1 MASSVASIILFSS
14 GLANSHISPFSSSG
28 PIQMCSHTQS
38 LIFHRKE
45 EGLPPPCPRQGC
57 LYLTFP
63 LTHSLSLSFSLSLF
77 FQHMPVVMLM
87 AVMGFCIYVW
97 IPPTRSLHS
106 RRWCVITEQRWAE
119 WSDWWGD
126 CSLLTEV
133 FVWPKDMCSH
143 WHTGAG
149 DKPHWA
155 QTAVG

>member
-1 MASSVASIILFSS
+1 
-14 GLANSHISPFSSSG
+14 
-28 PIQMCSHTQS
+28 
-38 LIFHRKE
+38 
-45 EGLPPPCPRQGC
+45 
-57 LYLTFP
+57 
-63 LTHSLSLSFSLSLF
+63 
-77 FQHMPVVMLM
+77 MPVVMLM